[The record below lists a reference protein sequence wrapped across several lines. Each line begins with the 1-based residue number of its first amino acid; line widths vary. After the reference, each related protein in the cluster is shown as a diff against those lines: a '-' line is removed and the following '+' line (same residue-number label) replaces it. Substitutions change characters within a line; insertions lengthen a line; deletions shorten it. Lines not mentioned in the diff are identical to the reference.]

1 MSTAPQPVWHLTGQV
16 ITGPEEVRSEAWVV
30 DGRLTFEAP
39 PASMPTERL
48 EGYVLPGLV
57 DAHCH
62 VGLEADGGVPAER
75 AEEHAVSER
84 EAGALLLR
92 DAGSPV
98 DTSWI
103 QEREDL
109 PRLIRAGRHIAR
121 PKRYIRNFAHE
132 IEPDQLVEYVRREA
146 RAGDGWVKL
155 VGDWIDRDA
164 GDLRPLWPVDVLTE
178 AIAAA
183 HEEGARV
190 TAHCFDEQSL
200 FDFAAAGT
208 DCIEHATGLTP
219 ESVEIFAA
227 QDIAI
232 VPTLI
237 NIENFP
243 AFAAAGEA
251 KFPAYAA
258 HMRDMF
264 ERRFETVALARE
276 AGVRIYAG
284 TDAGGQL
291 PHGLIAR
298 EVEALMSVGMS
309 ATEAIGAATWEARE
323 WLGHEGLV
331 EGASADV
338 VVYADDPRQDVRV
351 LADPQHVLLRG
362 ARHGG

>member
-1 MSTAPQPVWHLTGQV
+1 MSATQQPVLHLTGQV
-16 ITGPEEVRSEAWVV
+16 ISGPDEVRSEAWVV
-30 DGRLTFEAP
+30 DGHLTFERP
-39 PASMPTERL
+39 PSSLPTEELR
-48 EGYVLPGLV
+48 GFVLPGLV

-62 VGLEADGGVPAER
+62 VGLEADGGVPKER
-75 AEEHAVSER
+75 AEEHAVTDR

-98 DTSWI
+98 DTSWVNG
-103 QEREDL
+103 RVDL

-132 IEPDQLVEYVRREA
+132 IEPDQLVEYVRQEA

-155 VGDWIDRDA
+155 VGDWIDREA

-190 TAHCFDEQSL
+190 TAHCFAEQSL
-200 FDFAAAGT
+200 LDFAAAGT
-208 DCIEHATGLTP
+208 DCIEHATGLT
-219 ESVEIFAA
+219 EETVRIFAE

-243 AFAAAGEA
+243 DFAAAGEA

-258 HMRDMF
+258 HMRDLF
-264 ERRFETVALARE
+264 ERRFETIGLARE

-298 EVEALMSVGMS
+298 EVEAMMSAGMD
-309 ATEAIGAATWEARE
+309 ATEAIGSATWAARE

-338 VVYADDPRQDVRV
+338 VVYDRDPRQDVRA
-351 LADPQHVLLRG
+351 LADPAHVVLRG
-362 ARHGG
+362 VRHGG

>member
-1 MSTAPQPVWHLTGQV
+1 MSTQQPVLHLTGE
-16 ITGPEEVRSEAWVV
+16 IIAGPEESHAEAWVV
-30 DGRLTFEAP
+30 DGRLTFDRP
-39 PASMPTERL
+39 PASVPTEEL
-48 EGYVLPGLV
+48 HGFVLPGLV

-62 VGLEADGGVPAER
+62 VGLDADGGVPQEE
-75 AEEHAVSER
+75 AEEQAVTER
-84 EAGALLLR
+84 EAGTLLLR

-103 QEREDL
+103 HDREDL
-109 PRLIRAGRHIAR
+109 PRLVRAGRHIAR

-132 IEPDQLVEYVRREA
+132 IEPDQLVEYVRQEA

-155 VGDWIDRDA
+155 VGDWIDREA
-164 GDLRPLWPVDVLTE
+164 GDLRPLWPVDIARE

-183 HEEGARV
+183 HAEGARV

-200 FDFAAAGT
+200 FDLAEAGI

-227 QDIAI
+227 RDIAI
-232 VPTLI
+232 APTLI

-243 AFAAAGEA
+243 KFAAAGEA

-264 ERRFETVALARE
+264 ERRFETIGLARE
-276 AGVRIYAG
+276 AGVRVYAG

-291 PHGLIAR
+291 PHGLIAQ
-298 EVEALMSVGMS
+298 EVEALTSVGMS
-309 ATEAIGAATWEARE
+309 ATEAIGAATWEARQ
-323 WLGHEGLV
+323 WLGHEGLA

-338 VVYADDPRQDVRV
+338 VVYDRDPRQDVRA
-351 LADPQHVLLRG
+351 LADPAHVVLRG
-362 ARHGG
+362 VRHGG